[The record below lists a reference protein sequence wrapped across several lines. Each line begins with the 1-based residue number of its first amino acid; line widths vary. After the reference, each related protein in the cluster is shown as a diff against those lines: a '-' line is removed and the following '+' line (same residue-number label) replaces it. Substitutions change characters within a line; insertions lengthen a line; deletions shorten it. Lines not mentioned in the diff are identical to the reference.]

1 MSKKQLTLVDIRRA
15 IDDLRDSE
23 LSEDVRKMS
32 DEAFLKCELEEDLGL
47 DSMDIVDFTLNLEN
61 NCNICLPHHIV
72 EDIKRDGQTVE
83 KCLNVCNALLF

>member
-15 IDDLRDSE
+15 IGDLCDSE

-32 DEAFLKCELEEDLGL
+32 DEELLKCELEEDLGL

-61 NCNICLPHHIV
+61 NCNICLPYDIV
-72 EDIKRDGQTVE
+72 EDIRCDGQTVE
-83 KCLNVCNALLF
+83 KCLNVCNSLHF